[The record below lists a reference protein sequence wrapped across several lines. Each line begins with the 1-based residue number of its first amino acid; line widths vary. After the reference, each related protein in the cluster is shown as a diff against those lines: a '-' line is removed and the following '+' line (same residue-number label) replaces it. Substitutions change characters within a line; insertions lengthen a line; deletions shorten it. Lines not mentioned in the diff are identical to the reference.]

1 MRFNDRVKAL
11 ALLFDEVIVI
21 GSGLLDQLGLR
32 QAHDV
37 DLAAKKRQRESETD
51 LRDIRLLEEY
61 YVKI

>member
-37 DLAAKKRQRESETD
+37 DLTAKKRQRGSETD